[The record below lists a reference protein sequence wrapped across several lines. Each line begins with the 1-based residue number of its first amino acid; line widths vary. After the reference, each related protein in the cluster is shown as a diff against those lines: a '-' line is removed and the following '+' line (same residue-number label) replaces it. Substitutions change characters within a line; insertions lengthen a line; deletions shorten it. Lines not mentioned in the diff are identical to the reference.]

1 MKRKG
6 LLDSCQDPGFIY
18 MSLWLKVSWVCTDC
32 HCHRTSGRCVHDF
45 MKEINGENV
54 TQVTED
60 LLHCQYFTQ
69 SSLGKQNPS
78 VADFDL
84 LFFFSGLSCLM
95 IIKEGQGQV
104 SILKDFS
111 FFFFESPLW
120 GEKGLPWHPFFLPL
134 TCLSPCINLP
144 NFWGVSPWMKS
155 WLLLCACVCLLCL
168 GGYKAHGDKGFF
180 LFTSS
185 MIHLPWVRP
194 QPHKLRVQ
202 SPQIVPPPPPHCFRH
217 QLQVWGPQGTLTSD
231 LLATKFGS
239 SFCILRFENSMNDSQ
254 NSEKCHTPYYSVFF
268 FFLIV
273 KG

>member
-1 MKRKG
+1 MYG
-6 LLDSCQDPGFIY
+6 L
-18 MSLWLKVSWVCTDC
+18 SLSQNFRTPCPWFYEGDQWGKCNSGNGRFTSRSIFYTELFGEAESVSSWFWL
-32 HCHRTSGRCVHDF
+32 
-45 MKEINGENV
+45 
-54 TQVTED
+54 
-60 LLHCQYFTQ
+60 
-69 SSLGKQNPS
+69 
-78 VADFDL
+78 A
-84 LFFFSGLSCLM
+84 FFFSGLSCLM

-168 GGYKAHGDKGFF
+168 GRYKAHGDKGFF

-185 MIHLPWVRP
+185 VIHLPWVRP

-254 NSEKCHTPYYSVFF
+254 NSEKCHTPYYSVLFF
-268 FFLIV
+268 F
-273 KG
+273 